1 MRHRSQ
7 HEPSGDDGPPD
18 QRDCLTWGD
27 ARPPDNDQHHGQRSR
42 SVTGEVERT
51 DRPIIPVSG
60 GDHPATYVPVGGGQL
75 QQAQRPA
82 RQLSRAPESAI
93 CSREDPSPLSRSVAR
108 WGPLRSSLGAKVRRD
123 GVMTEVPDQTII
135 PKRRTFRSKRPF

>member
-1 MRHRSQ
+1 MTDDLRFRRRHRPTRHVRVESR
-7 HEPSGDDGPPD
+7 PNWRSV
-18 QRDCLTWGD
+18 LVKD
-27 ARPPDNDQHHGQRSR
+27 ARIRP
-42 SVTGEVERT
+42 ERASHNAPW
-51 DRPIIPVSG
+51 R
-60 GDHPATYVPVGGGQL
+60 HPSEHPRLPVGGGQL

-135 PKRRTFRSKRPF
+135 PKRRTFRSKRPFCARSRLAGLG